1 MALGFPSPT
10 PAELGLSVC
19 KLCRDFLVVTFAPV
33 PIYMQNQ
40 LLHLVFSE
48 VQGVGRILSEAMSC
62 LDKLDSPWQ
71 LSTGWSRWVEA
82 ESKIGWLVSR
92 ERREGGL
99 FARWIIIFNL
109 KLNN

>member
-1 MALGFPSPT
+1 M
-10 PAELGLSVC
+10 
-19 KLCRDFLVVTFAPV
+19 VTFAPV

-40 LLHLVFSE
+40 LPHLVFSE
-48 VQGVGRILSEAMSC
+48 VQGVDRVLSEAMSC

-92 ERREGGL
+92 EERGR
-99 FARWIIIFNL
+99 AVCSPDPYI
-109 KLNN
+109 